1 MGKLLQMKAKLSDAF
16 FGQPVAQ
23 SEGINSV
30 LESQRTAAPKRGT
43 VDFLRAYSES
53 PWLRAVSN
61 RVASGVSS
69 VEWKLYRPVEESGD
83 TKKFRSA
90 DFGARQQAKARL
102 QSHELLQEVSD
113 HPALD
118 LLQNGNPRHVG
129 KQLIKL
135 TQIHYDLAGDS
146 YWQLNDNNFG
156 VPSEAWVLPPHW
168 IEEQPSPNVPFYKV
182 NYGGDDVDMI
192 PAEKVIRFEDADPLN
207 PYTRGTGIAKSLS
220 DEIETDEYAS
230 KTVKNW
236 FFNDARPP
244 VIIQANDYTPENVRK
259 LEQQWMARHRGM
271 FRRMLPAF
279 IRGQNLKI
287 QEVAHTF
294 EDMQLVRLRQF
305 ERDMVMQVFGVSPE
319 IFGVLESSN
328 RATIE
333 AADYLFSRWVLI
345 PRLDYMRDVLQFR
358 LMTKYT
364 DNLIIDFE
372 SPVKEDRDRE
382 IKLMG
387 IAAWTMTM
395 NEWRDMLG
403 LDPVDDGDVRLIPL
417 NMQLRHNLSEMNV
430 DELLG
435 EV

>member
-1 MGKLLQMKAKLSDAF
+1 
-16 FGQPVAQ
+16 
-23 SEGINSV
+23 
-30 LESQRTAAPKRGT
+30 
-43 VDFLRAYSES
+43 
-53 PWLRAVSN
+53 
-61 RVASGVSS
+61 
-69 VEWKLYRPVEESGD
+69 
-83 TKKFRSA
+83 
-90 DFGARQQAKARL
+90 
-102 QSHELLQEVSD
+102 
-113 HPALD
+113 
-118 LLQNGNPRHVG
+118 
-129 KQLIKL
+129 
-135 TQIHYDLAGDS
+135 
-146 YWQLNDNNFG
+146 
-156 VPSEAWVLPPHW
+156 
-168 IEEQPSPNVPFYKV
+168 
-182 NYGGDDVDMI
+182 
-192 PAEKVIRFEDADPLN
+192 
-207 PYTRGTGIAKSLS
+207 
-220 DEIETDEYAS
+220 
-230 KTVKNW
+230 
-236 FFNDARPP
+236 
-244 VIIQANDYTPENVRK
+244 
-259 LEQQWMARHRGM
+259 
-271 FRRMLPAF
+271 
-279 IRGQNLKI
+279 
-287 QEVAHTF
+287 
-294 EDMQLVRLRQF
+294 
-305 ERDMVMQVFGVSPE
+305 MVMQVFGVSPE